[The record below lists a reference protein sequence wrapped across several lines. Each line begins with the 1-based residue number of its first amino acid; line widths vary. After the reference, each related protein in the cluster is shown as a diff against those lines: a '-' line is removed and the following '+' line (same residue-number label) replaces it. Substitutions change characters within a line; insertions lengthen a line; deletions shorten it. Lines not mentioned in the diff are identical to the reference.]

1 MNEENIKQSVREF
14 YDQVGWQ
21 SIGDT
26 LYQNA
31 QYEDL
36 RPVSQEYLH
45 RCHMRVK
52 RHLAQAGTYFLDA
65 GSGPVQ
71 YPDYLTYS
79 EGYHGRVC
87 MDISIVA
94 LQEARKRVGEH
105 GFYVVAD
112 IAHLPFKSDVFDGTS
127 ALHTIHHV
135 PMADKLHA
143 YEALHRTL
151 KPGRCMVVVDG
162 WTNAFLMTRLSG
174 FMAFMKRLRAWRES
188 KTAEVSVEADEIDG
202 AIAATK
208 KSAESH
214 ASSPAGTFVEKFD
227 ADGLIELLTGRMD
240 FEILVWRSVSVPF
253 LRSVI
258 YPDWGGRFWL
268 KVIYWIEER
277 FPRLLGRIGQYPLV
291 VIRKP
296 AATGEIGTA
305 SSAKHVS
312 SEV

>member
-1 MNEENIKQSVREF
+1 MSEDHIKKSVREF

-21 SIGDT
+21 TIGET

-52 RHLAQAGTYFLDA
+52 HHLAHEGTYYLDA

-71 YPDYLTYS
+71 YPEYLTYS
-79 EGYHGRVC
+79 EGYQARVC

-94 LQEARKRVGEH
+94 LREARKRVGEH

-112 IAHLPFKSDVFDGTS
+112 IAHLPFRSEVFDGIS

-135 PMADKLHA
+135 PMDEKQQA
-143 YEALHRTL
+143 YDGLYRLL
-151 KPGRCMVVVDG
+151 KSGRQMVVVDG
-162 WTNAFLMTRLSG
+162 WTHAPLMTRLAG
-174 FMAFMKRLRAWRES
+174 FIDFMKRLRAWR
-188 KTAEVSVEADEIDG
+188 KGKAEQKDAG
-202 AIAATK
+202 ANEHGDAAGSA
-208 KSAESH
+208 SAE
-214 ASSPAGTFVEKFD
+214 AETGEPSSPAGTFVEKFD
-227 ADGLIELLTGRMD
+227 ADGLIEMLTGRMP
-240 FEILVWRSVSVPF
+240 FEILVWRSVSVAF

-268 KVIYWIEER
+268 KVIFWVEER
-277 FPRLLGRIGQYPLV
+277 FSRLLGRIGQYPLIL
-291 VIRKP
+291 IRKP
-296 AATGEIGTA
+296 AEGEEA
-305 SSAKHVS
+305 SHTP

>member
-1 MNEENIKQSVREF
+1 MSEEQIKKSVREF
-14 YDQVGWQ
+14 YNQVGWQ
-21 SIGDT
+21 MIGDA

-52 RHLAQAGTYFLDA
+52 RHLAQEGTYFLDA

-71 YPDYLTYS
+71 YPVYLTYS
-79 EGYHGRVC
+79 DGYRARVC

-112 IAHLPFKSDVFDGTS
+112 IAHIPFKPDVFDGIS

-135 PMADKLHA
+135 PMDDKGRA
-143 YEALHRTL
+143 YEELHRTL
-151 KPGRCMVVVDG
+151 KPGRQMVVVDG
-162 WTNAFLMTRLSG
+162 WTNAPLTVRLSG
-174 FMAFMKRLRAWRES
+174 FMDFMKRLRAWRERKAS
-188 KTAEVSVEADEIDG
+188 EKSADS
-202 AIAATK
+202 AATQDVISPPVEPGK
-208 KSAESH
+208 LAS
-214 ASSPAGTFVEKFD
+214 SSPAGTFVEKFD

-253 LRSVI
+253 LKSVI

-268 KVIYWIEER
+268 KVLYWLEER

-291 VIRKP
+291 VIHKP
-296 AATGEIGTA
+296 ADEAKIME
-305 SSAKHVS
+305 SA

>member
-1 MNEENIKQSVREF
+1 MSENNIKRTVREF

-52 RHLAQAGTYFLDA
+52 RHLAPEGIYYLDA

-71 YPDYLTYS
+71 YPEYLTYS
-79 EGYHGRVC
+79 EGYRARVC

-94 LQEARKRVGEH
+94 LKEARKRLGEH
-105 GFYVVAD
+105 GFFVLGDVS
-112 IAHLPFKSDVFDGTS
+112 HLPFAAESFDGLT

-135 PMADKLHA
+135 PMEDKGLA
-143 YEALHRTL
+143 YNELHRVL
-151 KPGRCMVVVDG
+151 KAGHSMVVVDG
-162 WTNAFLMTRLSG
+162 WTNALLMVHSQR
-174 FMAFMKRLRAWRES
+174 FMTLTKRVRSWWERKIL
-188 KTAEVSVEADEIDG
+188 KTQVKPENKQALKPSETDLVKNG
-202 AIAATK
+202 A
-208 KSAESH
+208 SQ
-214 ASSPAGTFVEKFD
+214 PAGTFVQKFN
-227 ADGLIELLTGRMD
+227 ADGLIELIEGKMD
-240 FEILVWRSVSVPF
+240 FEILVWRSVSVAF

-258 YPDWGGRFWL
+258 YPDWGGKFWL
-268 KVIYWIEER
+268 KILYGIEEL
-277 FPRLLGRIGQYPLV
+277 FPRLLGRVGQYPLIV
-291 VIRKP
+291 VTKP
-296 AATGEIGTA
+296 DLGNKRDKEA
-305 SSAKHVS
+305 